1 VEEGGKVLLDLPAR
15 VRDLK
20 GTAAYCSAGRALDQG
35 PSERLKREVTRMPP
49 FDSEVWLEAD
59 E

>member
-1 VEEGGKVLLDLPAR
+1 MEEGGKVLLDLPAR

-35 PSERLKREVTRMPP
+35 PSKQRGKAVIRMSP
-49 FDSEVWLEAD
+49 FDSVDW
-59 E
+59 

>member
-1 VEEGGKVLLDLPAR
+1 MEEGGKVLLDLPAR

-35 PSERLKREVTRMPP
+35 PSEQRVKEVIRMSP
-49 FDSEVWLEAD
+49 FDSVVWLEAD

>member
-1 VEEGGKVLLDLPAR
+1 MEEGGKVLLDLPAR

-20 GTAAYCSAGRALDQG
+20 GTAAYCLAGRALDQG
-35 PSERLKREVTRMPP
+35 PSKRRGREVIQMSP
-49 FDSEVWLEAD
+49 FDSVVWLEAD